1 MSKIL
6 SLKLKNEIFEET
18 ESILKKTKRP
28 RNAYINEAIHFYNRL
43 FTRKMLRKQLLKESA
58 MVAEDSMAVLNEFE
72 KFEEGLLGEAG
83 LIEKSDMMVDQLRT
97 IDNRRFIRRVGA
109 IGRATQKRL
118 AENIKIILT

>member
-6 SLKLKNEIFEET
+6 SLKLKNEIFAET

-43 FTRKMLRKQLLKESA
+43 FARKMLRKQLLKESA

-72 KFEEGLLGEAG
+72 KFEEGLLGEANG
-83 LIEKSDMMVDQLRT
+83 
-97 IDNRRFIRRVGA
+97 N
-109 IGRATQKRL
+109 
-118 AENIKIILT
+118 